1 MNGEILE
8 PYYNYWGKAAGS
20 SGEDPLQYHLL
31 VYHCLDVA
39 AVGRTLL
46 MKDQHLC
53 EKIISSSLQPQN
65 EFEKDRALDI
75 VAHLLALHDIGKF
88 SGRFQNRR
96 PDIMERLQGRT
107 CENEYTVYH
116 DDMGRLLFEE
126 DLWKRAWAENWFGLN
141 LSDDQFDWRDALRPW
156 VFAVTG
162 HHGKPPEKPK
172 NNLTLSMLFD
182 LRDRNSAIAFAEASA
197 GLFLKRPSSH
207 VMLEFSEETHTEFHR
222 TSWLLAGLAVL
233 SDWLGS
239 DSRHFPFCTEPMPLE
254 KYWNKYALPHAEDA
268 VRDAGILPARVSE
281 KTGMQALFPNM
292 SPTPLQSHVSKC
304 ELGSHSP
311 RMFIIE
317 EATGSGKTEAAL
329 VLAQRFI
336 AEGNGEGIFFGLPTM
351 ATADAMY
358 GRMEPAYLNL
368 FMKEDHPSLV
378 LAHSSRDLS
387 KKFRNSVIPTSDAF
401 IEPDRDGEM
410 SASAQCAAW
419 LSDNRKKSLL
429 AQIGVGTI
437 DQALMGVFPLRHQSL
452 RLLGLSRNILVVDEV
467 HAYDP
472 YVHKVLETLLEFH
485 AAQGGSA
492 ILLSATLPQKQRQEL
507 VAGFCKGLGI
517 YAGAATVQKSDYP
530 LVTCVS
536 RESLS
541 EIPIDRCEQ
550 THRTIIVE
558 CVNDPSFVKSIL
570 SDVIKEGRC
579 ACWVRNT
586 VDVAIET
593 YRELSHLYGQD
604 HVMLFHARFAMGD
617 RLLGI
622 EHTVLDKFDKNSTL
636 EKRRGQILV
645 ATQVVEQSLDLDFD
659 LMITDLAPMDLII
672 QRAGRLHRHN
682 DPIKRGNRGTPRL
695 IVLTPSLD
703 GIPTAEW
710 YSALFPKGAYVYP
723 HHGQLWLTARLLA
736 DRKRIT
742 MPDDARLL
750 IEGVFSDDVQGKIPE
765 TLTQAEIQSDG
776 TDWGKRA
783 QANLNELKL
792 DEGYRST
799 PMQWMDDARTPTRLG
814 EPRVTVLLLKWD
826 GVVLS
831 FWSSPSEFARE
842 MSQVSI
848 SEHKISKE
856 SEYGGTLGTALE
868 KFKQALP
875 DKGRWQV
882 LVPLTQNSGEWS
894 GSALNAKGSRVTVR
908 YDPRTGLVVNES

>member
-46 MKDQHLC
+46 MKDHFLC
-53 EKIISSSLQPQN
+53 EKIISPTLQPN
-65 EFEKDRALDI
+65 DDAEKNRALDI
-75 VAHLLALHDIGKF
+75 ISHLLALHDIGKF
-88 SGRFQNRR
+88 SGRFQNLR
-96 PDIMERLQGRT
+96 PDIMETLQERT

-141 LSDDQFDWRDALRPW
+141 LSNDQFDWRDALRPW

-172 NNLTLSMLFD
+172 NNLTVHMLFD
-182 LRDRNSAIAFAEASA
+182 ADDRKSAIAFAEASS
-197 GLFLKRPSSH
+197 GLFLKEVSSRT
-207 VMLEFSEETHTEFHR
+207 LDFSEGTLTGFHR

-233 SDWLGS
+233 SDWIGS
-239 DSRHFPFCTEPMPLE
+239 DRGHFPFCTEPMPLE
-254 KYWNKYALPHAEDA
+254 KYWTLALRHAEDA

-281 KTGMQALFPNM
+281 KTGMQALFPKM
-292 SPTPLQSHVSKC
+292 PPTPLQSHVSAC
-304 ELGSHSP
+304 ELKPGSP

-317 EATGSGKTEAAL
+317 EATGSGKTESAL
-329 VLAQRFI
+329 VLAQRLI
-336 AEGNGEGIFFGLPTM
+336 TEGNGEGIFFGLPTM

-358 GRMEPAYLNL
+358 GRMEQAYLNL
-368 FMKEDHPSLV
+368 FMSADHPSLV
-378 LAHSSRDLS
+378 LAHSSRNLS
-387 KKFRNSVIPTSDAF
+387 NKFRNSVIPTSDAF
-401 IEPDRDGEM
+401 IEPDRKGEM

-437 DQALMGVFPLRHQSL
+437 DQALMGVLPLRHQSL

-507 VAGFCKGLGI
+507 VAGFGKGLGKS
-517 YAGAATVQKSDYP
+517 AGIDTVQKSDYP

-536 RESLS
+536 REPLS
-541 EIPIDRCEQ
+541 EIPIERCEQ
-550 THRTIIVE
+550 THRTIAVE
-558 CVNDPSFVKSIL
+558 CVRDPCVVKAIL

-586 VDVAIET
+586 VDDAVES
-593 YRELSHLYGQD
+593 YRELSRSFGDEQ
-604 HVMLFHARFAMGD
+604 VMLFHARFAMGD
-617 RLLGI
+617 RLGI
-622 EHTVLDKFDKNSTL
+622 EHTVLETFGKDSTP
-636 EKRRGQILV
+636 EIRRGKILV

-672 QRAGRLHRHN
+672 QRAGRLHRHKREDRG
-682 DPIKRGNRGTPRL
+682 DPRIIL
-695 IVLTPSLD
+695 LTPPLD

-736 DRKRIT
+736 DRKKIT

-750 IEGVFSDDVQGKIPE
+750 IEGVFGEDAQGKIPE
-765 TLTQAEIQSDG
+765 SLMQAELQSDG
-776 TDWGKRA
+776 TDMGGRA

-826 GVVLS
+826 GSRLS
-831 FWSSPSEFARE
+831 FWSSHTEFARE

-848 SEHKISKE
+848 SERKLSKE

-868 KFKQALP
+868 QFKQTLP

-882 LVPLTQNSGEWS
+882 LVPLTKNNGEWS
-894 GSALNAKGSRVTVR
+894 GAALNAKGNRVTVG
-908 YDPRTGLVVNES
+908 YDSRTGLVVNKS

>member
-8 PYYNYWGKAAGS
+8 PYYSYWGKATGS
-20 SGEDPLQYHLL
+20 SGEDPLLYHLL

-39 AVGRTLL
+39 AVGRALL
-46 MKDQHLC
+46 MKDHFLC
-53 EKIISSSLQPQN
+53 EKIISPTLQPN
-65 EFEKDRALDI
+65 NDAEKNRALDI
-75 VAHLLALHDIGKF
+75 ISHLLALHDIGKF
-88 SGRFQNRR
+88 SGRFQNLR
-96 PDIMERLQGRT
+96 PDIMETLQGRT

-126 DLWKRAWAENWFGLN
+126 VLWKQVWAENWFGLN
-141 LSDDQFDWRDALRPW
+141 LSNDQFDWRDALRPW

-182 LRDRNSAIAFAEASA
+182 IRDRNSAIAFAEASA
-197 GLFLKRPSSH
+197 GLFLKRPFSH
-207 VMLEFSEETHTEFHR
+207 VMLEFSETTCTEFHR

-233 SDWLGS
+233 SDWIGS
-239 DSRHFPFCTEPMPLE
+239 YRGHFPFCPEPMPLE

-268 VRDAGILPARVSE
+268 VRDAGILPARVSVR
-281 KTGMQALFPNM
+281 TGMQALFPNM

-329 VLAQRFI
+329 VLAQRLI
-336 AEGNGEGIFFGLPTM
+336 SEGNGEGIFFGLPTM

-358 GRMEPAYLNL
+358 GRMEQAYLNL
-368 FMKEDHPSLV
+368 FMRVDHPSLV

-401 IEPDRDGEM
+401 IEPDRKGEM

-437 DQALMGVFPLRHQSL
+437 DQALMGVLPLRHQSL

-517 YAGAATVQKSDYP
+517 NTSTANVQKSDYP
-530 LVTCVS
+530 LITCVS

-550 THRTIIVE
+550 THRTITVE
-558 CVNDPSFVKSIL
+558 CVHDPSVVKAIL

-579 ACWVRNT
+579 TCWVRNT
-586 VDVAIET
+586 VDDAIET
-593 YRELSHLYGQD
+593 YRELSSRFGQD
-604 HVMLFHARFAMGD
+604 HVRLFHARFAMGD
-617 RLLGI
+617 RLGI
-622 EHTVLDKFDKNSTL
+622 EHTVLETFGKDSTP
-636 EKRRGQILV
+636 EIRRGKILV

-659 LMITDLAPMDLII
+659 LMVTDLAPMDLII
-672 QRAGRLHRHN
+672 QRAGRLHRHKREGRG
-682 DPIKRGNRGTPRL
+682 DPRIIL
-695 IVLTPSLD
+695 LTPSLN

-710 YSALFPKGAYVYP
+710 YSVMFPKGAYVYP

-736 DRKRIT
+736 ERKKIT

-750 IEGVFSDDVQGKIPE
+750 IEGVFGEDAQGRIPE
-765 TLTQAEIQSDG
+765 SLIQAELQSDG
-776 TDWGKRA
+776 KDMGGRA

-799 PMQWMDDARTPTRLG
+799 PMRWMDDARTPTRLG

-831 FWSSPSEFARE
+831 FWSSPPEFARE

-848 SEHKISKE
+848 SEHKLSKE
-856 SEYGGTLGTALE
+856 YEYGGTLGTDLE

-882 LVPLTQNSGEWS
+882 LVPLTQNSAEWS
-894 GSALNAKGSRVTVR
+894 GSALNAKGNRVTVG
-908 YDPRTGLVVNES
+908 YDPRTGLVVNKS